1 MNAQNSVPLHA
12 DLVECLVK
20 QLCTRTLNDFASEA
34 RQDGESLRQAVE
46 RYEIDYAWE
55 VLGSVRLYAATIS
68 ALEARLGHSPTEV
81 QRACAAAVLN
91 AAAAAQACD
100 LLMSHD
106 NDVAE
111 QLAEAI
117 CAAAI

>member
-1 MNAQNSVPLHA
+1 MNAQNSVPPHA

-20 QLCTRTLNDFASEA
+20 QLCTRTLKDFAVEA
-34 RQDGESLRQAVE
+34 RQDGESLSQAVE
-46 RYEIDYAWE
+46 RYEIDYAWQ

-68 ALEARLGHSPTEV
+68 ALEARLGQGATEA

-91 AAAAAQACD
+91 AAASAQSSD
-100 LLMSHD
+100 LLMSYD

-117 CAAAI
+117 GTAAI